1 MTRRVLLFAGATL
14 LLIAAGLLTS
24 RYLFRSRRAPEETR
38 LPRTTPPPVEA
49 KSTGS
54 DAGPTPKGA
63 GPPRVVVVEVNGK
76 VERRSERGPWQP
88 ARIGDN
94 LGRMELI
101 RTGEGAAKLQ
111 VGERSRLTVQRSSEL
126 SVREITD
133 VTHRFRLEQGRLSV
147 DYREDGKRVIQI
159 EGKGGKTV
167 ARAKAA
173 RFSVLGTGKTV
184 AVATETGVVDLSS
197 AGSTVKVAEG
207 QQSVVVESKPPAPPS
222 SIPKEVALKV
232 ARASVPSSRSYTIL
246 RGITQPGNRVLLEGR
261 PIAVDDRG
269 RFSVKVPLKPGTNS
283 IELTTEDASGRRKR
297 RNFRYFAV
305 SSASPVKDVK
315 VTWGKKHKLD
325 VTWEKRK
332 QQ

>member
-1 MTRRVLLFAGATL
+1 MTRRVVLFAGATL
-14 LLIAAGLLTS
+14 LLIVAGLIST
-24 RYLFRSRRAPEETR
+24 RYLFRGRAPTETEQ
-38 LPRTTPPPVEA
+38 PQQPSPPGKVTA
-49 KSTGS
+49 RGS
-54 DAGPTPKGA
+54 DAAPKTTKGA
-63 GPPRVVVVEVNGK
+63 GPARVVVVEVDGK
-76 VERRSERGPWQP
+76 VERRTERGPWQP
-88 ARIGDN
+88 ARVGDS
-94 LGRMELI
+94 LGRMEII
-101 RTGEGAAKLQ
+101 RTGEGAAHLQ
-111 VGERSRLTVQRSSEL
+111 VGERSRLTVRRSSEL
-126 SVREITD
+126 SVREITE

-167 ARAKAA
+167 ARAKVA

-232 ARASVPSSRSYTIL
+232 ARASDPSSRSFTIL
-246 RGITQPGNRVLLEGR
+246 RGTTQPGNRVLLEGS
-261 PIAVDDRG
+261 PVAVDDRG
-269 RFSVKVPLKPGTNS
+269 RFSVKVPLKPGTNN
-283 IELTTEDASGRRKR
+283 IEVTTEDASGRRKR
-297 RNFRYFAV
+297 RTFRYFAV

-332 QQ
+332 KR